1 MFQEIKLFDEVV
13 FKLLECLNDFIY
25 FDEVV
30 ILFIYMQFDCRDF
43 MVGFKQNGVDID
55 FVILLG

>member
-13 FKLLECLNDFIY
+13 FKLLECLNDVIY

-43 MVGFKQNGVDID
+43 MAGFKQNGVDID